1 MNAIQTHLNLMD
13 KEVKKKKCVFMIVN
27 LYSPRLS
34 ELALTILLV
43 CRYFKS
49 KELVNFKRDCHNYF
63 IEVVSTLCF
72 GGQSAPEPA
81 LIKSLMEVVFTED
94 SDLVTPL
101 IETKT
106 EKRLKSEKVSVV
118 RSSLL
123 QLLLEHK

>member
-1 MNAIQTHLNLMD
+1 MCFNT
-13 KEVKKKKCVFMIVN
+13 
-27 LYSPRLS
+27 
-34 ELALTILLV
+34 

-49 KELVNFKRDCHNYF
+49 KDLTSLKRDCHNYF

-81 LIKSLMEVVFTED
+81 LIKNLMEVVFTKD

-101 IETKT
+101 IEA
-106 EKRLKSEKVSVV
+106 KSEKHFKDESVSVV